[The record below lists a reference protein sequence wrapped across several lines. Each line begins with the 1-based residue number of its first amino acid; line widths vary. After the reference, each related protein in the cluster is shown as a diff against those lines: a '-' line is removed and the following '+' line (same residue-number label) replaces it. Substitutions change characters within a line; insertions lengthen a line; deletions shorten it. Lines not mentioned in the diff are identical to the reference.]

1 MNIFYKKD
9 PAGIPAERKLADEV
23 LCEKWADRS
32 VGIVYEDGPMEAQT
46 WGVGHC
52 HIDAAWYVK

>member
-9 PAGIPAERKLADEV
+9 PEGIPAERKLADEV
-23 LCEKWADRS
+23 LCEKWEDRS
-32 VGIVYEDGPMEAQT
+32 VGIHEDGPMEAQT
-46 WGVGHC
+46 WGVSHC